1 MSASI
6 ADAGLIPAKDPGPA
20 GVAVLLFCSMM
31 TIMAGATISP
41 SLPQMVHAFDGT
53 PNAEVLVRLVITITS
68 LAIALAATPVGAL
81 ADRFGRRPLLIAGIA
96 LYVAAGTGGLWID
109 HLTTLLASRV
119 LLGIA
124 VAAIMTSTSAL
135 IGDYFDGEKRGRVL
149 GWQGSAIGFGGV
161 VFITLGG
168 LLAQTGWRG
177 PFWVYA
183 IPLFLLVAVPMIL
196 HEPGRGPRRA
206 HGETADREPQ
216 GPRFMLYGA
225 AYLVMAGFYAI
236 PVQMPFLLAER
247 GHTDPQLAGM
257 ALGTVTLVS
266 AVASL
271 RFGAITRRLRPGLV
285 VPLATLTAGTGVLF
299 AGLSP
304 SLPITFAALALA
316 GLGLGLTM
324 PGMPSFLMRIT
335 PRARMGRV
343 MGGFTTA
350 IFLGQFSSPLLLQ
363 PVIRVGGI
371 AAGVAS
377 AAAFFAAAALVMR
390 LIALR
395 YRRDQAA
402 AQ

>member
-6 ADAGLIPAKDPGPA
+6 ADAGPVPAKDPGPA

-41 SLPQMVHAFDGT
+41 SLPQMVEAFQGT
-53 PNAEVLVRLVITITS
+53 PNAEILVRLVITITS
-68 LAIALAATPVGAL
+68 LAIALTATPVGAL
-81 ADRFGRRPLLIAGIA
+81 ADRFGRLPLLTGGIA
-96 LYVAAGTGGLWID
+96 LYVVAGTAGLWID
-109 HLTTLLASRV
+109 HLSALLASRV
-119 LLGIA
+119 LLGMA
-124 VAAIMTSTSAL
+124 VAAIMTSATAL

-149 GWQGSAIGFGGV
+149 GWQGSAMGFGGV

-183 IPLFLLVAVPMIL
+183 IPLLLIVAVPLIL
-196 HEPGRGPRRA
+196 HEPGRTEPGTPGTVA
-206 HGETADREPQ
+206 EREPQ
-216 GPRFMLYGA
+216 GPRFMLYA
-225 AYLVMAGFYAI
+225 AAFLVMAGFYAI
-236 PVQMPFLLAER
+236 PVQMPFLLAEQ
-247 GHTDPQLAGM
+247 GHPEPKLAGM

-271 RFGAITRRLRPGLV
+271 NFGAVTRLLRPGFV
-285 VPLATLTAGTGVLF
+285 VPLATLIAGAGVLV

-304 SLPITFAALALA
+304 ALPVTFVALAVI

-324 PGMPSFLMRIT
+324 PGLPSFLMRIT
-335 PRARMGRV
+335 PHARMGRV

-350 IFLGQFSSPLLLQ
+350 IFLGQFASPLLLQ
-363 PVIRVGGI
+363 PVIAAGGI
-371 AAGVAS
+371 SAGVAS
-377 AAAFFAAAALVMR
+377 AAGLFVAAAVVMR
-390 LIALR
+390 MIALR
-395 YRRDQAA
+395 YRREQAA